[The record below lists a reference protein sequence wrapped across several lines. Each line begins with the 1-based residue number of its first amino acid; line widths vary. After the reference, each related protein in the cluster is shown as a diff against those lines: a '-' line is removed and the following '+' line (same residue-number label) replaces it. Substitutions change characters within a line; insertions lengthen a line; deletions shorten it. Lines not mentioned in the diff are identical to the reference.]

1 MSKYSPIVGW
11 PWHWVCWVA
20 TFGGNL
26 VATWGNGITSVGNYC
41 QAGNRRYDPRAALF
55 LPACHSA
62 YHPPPGSK
70 DSCGSLVRG
79 CNHLRRAW
87 ESLGSQR
94 LHLSPSSKQ
103 LTGFADLSFPITR
116 CGERTTISWSAEK
129 NTKAERKLQQVPE
142 EKCAK
147 VKLFE
152 NFSGSGET
160 CFLCEQ
166 EENCGR
172 NETKMTQHIA
182 RSLFTMA
189 ISLLQ
194 TIQAASF
201 AIHGKYLSNFIK
213 T

>member
-1 MSKYSPIVGW
+1 MEKEQL
-11 PWHWVCWVA
+11 
-20 TFGGNL
+20 L
-26 VATWGNGITSVGNYC
+26 VEVQKNAK
-41 QAGNRRYDPRAALF
+41 AG
-55 LPACHSA
+55 
-62 YHPPPGSK
+62 
-70 DSCGSLVRG
+70 
-79 CNHLRRAW
+79 
-87 ESLGSQR
+87 
-94 LHLSPSSKQ
+94 
-103 LTGFADLSFPITR
+103 
-116 CGERTTISWSAEK
+116 
-129 NTKAERKLQQVPE
+129 RKLQQVPE

-189 ISLLQ
+189 ISLFQ
-194 TIQAASF
+194 TSQAASF
-201 AIHGKYLSNFIK
+201 AIHGKYLLNFIK